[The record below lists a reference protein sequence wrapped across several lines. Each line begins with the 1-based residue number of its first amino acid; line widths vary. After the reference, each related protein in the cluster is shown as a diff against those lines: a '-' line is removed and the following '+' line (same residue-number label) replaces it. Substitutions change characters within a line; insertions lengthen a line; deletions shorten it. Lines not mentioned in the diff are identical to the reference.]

1 MNSSPQLPHRADVS
15 CWRRRFALLTAVL
28 CAFAIQLS
36 AAGSLAQ
43 DALSFRLPE
52 PLDGYSTERIGSVT
66 WTYPESHRGR
76 VAPLIES
83 LDDHWRK
90 VVNDFGVIV
99 DDQLVI
105 RIARNPREM
114 RALAPVDAPPPD
126 YATGVAYPRSGVLL
140 LTMSAPQT
148 WEPPDLEVVLVH
160 ELSHIAFYRAVA
172 GNDVPRW
179 FNEGVAIHQS
189 EVRMLPRMES
199 LLRAAA
205 QRSMLRLSELDDHF
219 PRRPHEVNIAYAQSA
234 DVVGFLRRSNNDERR
249 FHRLIYSLRDGETFD
264 AALASAYGW
273 TRIGLERQWRES
285 LRKRYRIMPALLA
298 GSTVWV
304 VAAVLV
310 IVAYRR
316 RRHYHHAKLQ
326 QMAHREELE
335 ALQVTSRPPPPPI
348 SPEPPADKGVPRV
361 EHDGESHTLH

>member
-1 MNSSPQLPHRADVS
+1 MKSNPLLVYLA
-15 CWRRRFALLTAVL
+15 ALLCALAISLSPTAVV
-28 CAFAIQLS
+28 
-36 AAGSLAQ
+36 AQ
-43 DALSFRLPE
+43 EAPGLVLPE
-52 PLDGYSTERIGSVT
+52 PMDGYETEHIGNVT
-66 WTYPESHRGR
+66 WTYPASERGR

-83 LDDHWRK
+83 LDDHWRQ

-99 DDQLVI
+99 DDALVI
-105 RIARNPREM
+105 RVARNPREM
-114 RALAPVDAPPPD
+114 RALAPVDAPPPN
-126 YATGVAYPRSGVLL
+126 YATGVAYSRWGVIL
-140 LTMSAPQT
+140 LTMSSPDS

-160 ELSHIAFYRAVA
+160 ELSHVALHRAVD

-189 EVRMLPRMES
+189 EARMLPRMES

-205 QRSMLRLSELDDHF
+205 QRSMLRLSEIDDHF
-219 PRRPHEVNIAYAQSA
+219 PNRPHEVNVAYAQSA

-249 FHRLIYSLRDGETFD
+249 FHRLIYSLRRGDTFD
-264 AALASAYGW
+264 TALADAYGW

-285 LRKRYRIMPALLA
+285 LRTRYRILPALLA

-304 VAAVLV
+304 VAAFLV
-310 IVAYRR
+310 IFAYRR
-316 RRHYHHAKLQ
+316 RRRYHHMKLQ

-335 ALQVTSRPPPPPI
+335 SLQVSTRPPPAPLAPVT
-348 SPEPPADKGVPRV
+348 PQGTPDTQDAPAEPGGVPIV

>member
-1 MNSSPQLPHRADVS
+1 MSNSPSPRNDAAP
-15 CWRRRFALLTAVL
+15 RRRRVFAWLAAAAVSL
-28 CAFAIQLS
+28 AVSLS
-36 AAGSLAQ
+36 AAPGAAQ
-43 DALSFRLPE
+43 EEPELVLPT
-52 PLDGYSTERIGSVT
+52 PIDGYRTERIGSVT
-66 WTYPESHRGR
+66 WTYPESERGR
-76 VAPLIES
+76 VDPLIEE
-83 LDDHWRK
+83 LDDYWREL
-90 VVNDFGVIV
+90 VNDFGVIV
-99 DDQLVI
+99 DDELVI
-105 RIARNPREM
+105 RVARNPREM
-114 RALAPVDAPPPD
+114 RALAPIDMPPPD
-126 YATGVAYPRSGVLL
+126 YATGVAYSRWGVIL

-160 ELSHIAFYRAVA
+160 ELSHVALYRAVA

-219 PRRPHEVNIAYAQSA
+219 PNRPHEVNIAYAQSA

-249 FHRLIYSLRDGETFD
+249 FHRMIYALRDGETFD
-264 AALASAYGW
+264 TALATAYGW

-285 LRKRYRIMPALLA
+285 LRTRYRILPALLA

-304 VAAVLV
+304 AAAVLV
-310 IVAYRR
+310 IFAYRR
-316 RRHYHHAKLQ
+316 RRKYHHLKLQ
-326 QMAHREELE
+326 QMAYREELE
-335 ALQVTSRPPPPPI
+335 SLRPTSEPPPAPLSHREGITEGGIPI
-348 SPEPPADKGVPRV
+348 V

>member
-1 MNSSPQLPHRADVS
+1 VKSNLPITFLA
-15 CWRRRFALLTAVL
+15 AVL
-28 CAFAIQLS
+28 CFLATASS
-36 AAGSLAQ
+36 AAPAVAQ
-43 DALSFRLPE
+43 EAPELVLPTPIE
-52 PLDGYSTERIGSVT
+52 GYHTERIGAVT
-66 WTYPESHRGR
+66 WTYPESERGR
-76 VAPLIES
+76 VAPLIEN
-83 LDDHWRK
+83 LDDYWRE

-99 DDQLVI
+99 DDALVI
-105 RIARNPREM
+105 RVARNPREM
-114 RALAPVDAPPPD
+114 RALAPVDMPPPD
-126 YATGVAYPRSGVLL
+126 YATGVAYSRWGVIL
-140 LTMSAPQT
+140 LTMAAPQT

-160 ELSHIAFYRAVA
+160 ELSHVALYRAVA
-172 GNDVPRW
+172 GNPVPRW

-219 PRRPHEVNIAYAQSA
+219 PNRPHEVNIAYAQSA
-234 DVVGFLRRSNNDERR
+234 DVVGFLRRTNNDERR
-249 FHRLIYSLRDGETFD
+249 FHRLIDSLRSGETFD
-264 AALASAYGW
+264 TALATGYGW

-285 LRKRYRIMPALLA
+285 LRTRYRILPALLA

-304 VAAVLV
+304 AAAVLV

-316 RRHYHHAKLQ
+316 RRRYHHLKLQ

-335 ALQVTSRPPPPPI
+335 AIQLTSRPPPAPLTPQDGLA
-348 SPEPPADKGVPRV
+348 EGGVPIV

>member
-1 MNSSPQLPHRADVS
+1 MT
-15 CWRRRFALLTAVL
+15 AL
-28 CAFAIQLS
+28 CLS
-36 AAGSLAQ
+36 IALSLIASRGIAQ
-43 DALSFRLPE
+43 DAPE
-52 PLDGYSTERIGSVT
+52 LIVPTAPSGYKTEQIGSVT
-66 WTYPESHRGR
+66 WTYPESQRDRIG
-76 VAPLIES
+76 VLIDGF
-83 LDDHWRK
+83 DDHWRK
-90 VVNDFGVIV
+90 VVNDFGVII
-99 DDQLVI
+99 DDELVI

-114 RALAPVDAPPPD
+114 RALAPIDHPPPD
-126 YATGVAYPRSGVLL
+126 YATGVAYSRWGVIL

-160 ELSHIAFYRAVA
+160 ELSHVALYRAVA
-172 GNDVPRW
+172 GYEVPRW

-219 PRRPHEVNIAYAQSA
+219 PTRPHEVNLAYAQSA
-234 DVVGFLRRSNNDERR
+234 DVVGFLRRTHNDERR
-249 FHRLIYSLRDGETFD
+249 FHRMIYALRNGDTFD
-264 AALASAYGW
+264 TALAAAYGW

-285 LRKRYRIMPALLA
+285 LRTRYRIIPALLA

-304 VAAVLV
+304 LAAVLV

-316 RRHYHHAKLQ
+316 RRRYHHMKLQ

-335 ALQVTSRPPPPPI
+335 AMHAASSPPPAPL
-348 SPEPPADKGVPRV
+348 SPRDALTEGGGVPIV